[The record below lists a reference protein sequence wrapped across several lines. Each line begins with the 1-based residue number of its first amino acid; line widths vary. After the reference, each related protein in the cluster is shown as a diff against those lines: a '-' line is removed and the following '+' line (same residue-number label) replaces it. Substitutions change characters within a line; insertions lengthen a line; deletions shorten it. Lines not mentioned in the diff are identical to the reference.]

1 MIALTV
7 TAILAVCAGT
17 LIALA
22 LSELG
27 PDLVLAVVSLV

>member
-22 LSELG
+22 SSDIG
-27 PDLVLAVVSLV
+27 PELVLAVVSLV